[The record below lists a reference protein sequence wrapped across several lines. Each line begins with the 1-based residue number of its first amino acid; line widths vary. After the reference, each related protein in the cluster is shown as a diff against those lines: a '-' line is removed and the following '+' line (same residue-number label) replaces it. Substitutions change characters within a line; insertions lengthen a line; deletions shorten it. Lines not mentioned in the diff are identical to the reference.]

1 MTVVAGTVGEDEHS
15 VGLKEIL
22 DIKHGGIEGFGIR
35 YHYLGTSVP
44 MDKIVDAAIETNA
57 DAILASTI
65 ISHHDIHYENMR
77 KIADICIE
85 KGIRDQIILVGG
97 GTQVVNELAVEAG
110 MDGGFGRGSRGIDV
124 ASFLVKRRREMRKG
138 CDER

>member
-1 MTVVAGTVGEDEHS
+1 
-15 VGLKEIL
+15 
-22 DIKHGGIEGFGIR
+22 
-35 YHYLGTSVP
+35 
-44 MDKIVDAAIETNA
+44 
-57 DAILASTI
+57 
-65 ISHHDIHYENMR
+65 MR